1 PGGPDER
8 LTKPVGVGEVL
19 LVDVLAGTCLTSR
32 RRSLGGPLPLRR
44 LGGRHRNRW
53 RGRSGTLGLGFR
65 LRLFDFPE
73 LEGGVLRLTPLQPL
87 VLGGGVLFCFLLF
100 FLPLPYLPDPLLSGF
115 LALTIVL
122 SDFL

>member
-1 PGGPDER
+1 MTTFETLRYEVTGGLAR
-8 LTKPVGVGEVL
+8 LTLATRLAVAVLRLLALGDGALIVGALPGLVALHEVL
-19 LVDVLAGTCLTSR
+19 DL
-32 RRSLGGPLPLRR
+32 LG
-44 LGGRHRNRW
+44 
-53 RGRSGTLGLGFR
+53 
-65 LRLFDFPE
+65 
-73 LEGGVLRLTPLQPL
+73 EGGVLRLTPLQPL